1 MTPATRPFWSPF
13 SAEFQCR
20 GCGAHQAYRSRPRG
34 FFEAYILPVFFLQ
47 PVRCDRC
54 YLRSYV
60 PRSVPAPQRPQHER
74 GLPKAQSS
82 GVSDRTSR
90 IA

>member
-1 MTPATRPFWSPF
+1 MSSEIGSSWNPFAADF
-13 SAEFQCR
+13 HCR
-20 GCGAHQAYRSRPRG
+20 GCGGHDAYQSRPRN
-34 FFEAYILPVFFLQ
+34 FFERHLLPIVFLQ

-60 PRSVPAPQRPQHER
+60 LRTVAARERTLAGSKPPESQRSPNPNQQ
-74 GLPKAQSS
+74 
-82 GVSDRTSR
+82 SR

>member
-1 MTPATRPFWSPF
+1 VSP
-13 SAEFQCR
+13 SLGSSRNPLTAEFHCR
-20 GCGAHQAYRSRPRG
+20 GCGAHDAYRSRPRN
-34 FFEAYILPVFFLQ
+34 FFERFLLPVLFLQ

-60 PRSVPAPQRPQHER
+60 LRTVAARER
-74 GLPKAQSS
+74 TLPGSKHPESQPSP
-82 GVSDRTSR
+82 DPNQPSR

>member
-1 MTPATRPFWSPF
+1 MTPLTRPSWPIF
-13 SAEFQCR
+13 SEEFHCP
-20 GCGAHQAYRSRPRG
+20 GCGGHEAYRSRPRG
-34 FFEAYILPVFFLQ
+34 FFEAYLLPILFLR

-60 PRSVPAPQRPQHER
+60 LRSVPARER
-74 GLPKAQSS
+74 APRERVQPHSQLETPANQN
-82 GVSDRTSR
+82 SR

>member
-1 MTPATRPFWSPF
+1 MTLLPRPSWNPF
-13 SAEFQCR
+13 SLEFQCR
-20 GCGAHQAYRSRPRG
+20 GCGAKDAYRSRPRG
-34 FFEAYILPVFFLQ
+34 FFEAYVLPVFFLQ

-60 PRSVPAPQRPQHER
+60 TRSFAARERTQRERMQPKSQPDIAPNH
-74 GLPKAQSS
+74 
-82 GVSDRTSR
+82 TSR

>member
-1 MTPATRPFWSPF
+1 MTPLARPSWKVF
-13 SAEFQCR
+13 SGEFHCP
-20 GCGAHQAYRSRPRG
+20 GCGGQLAYRSRPRG
-34 FFEAYILPVFFLQ
+34 FFEAYVLPIFFLQ

-60 PRSVPAPQRPQHER
+60 PRFVPARER
-74 GLPKAQSS
+74 TQFESRQPKSQPDDPTDSN
-82 GVSDRTSR
+82 SR

>member
-1 MTPATRPFWSPF
+1 MTLLPRPSWRPF
-13 SAEFQCR
+13 SAEFHCR
-20 GCGAHQAYRSRPRG
+20 GCGAKEGYRSRPRG
-34 FFEAYILPVFFLQ
+34 FFEMYVLPIFFLQ

-60 PRSVPAPQRPQHER
+60 PRSVAARERTQHEPMR
-74 GLPKAQSS
+74 PKSQPDVAPN
-82 GVSDRTSR
+82 RTGR

>member
-1 MTPATRPFWSPF
+1 MTLLTRPSWRPF
-13 SAEFQCR
+13 STEFECR
-20 GCGAHQAYRSRPRG
+20 ECGAREAYRSRPRG
-34 FFEAYILPVFFLQ
+34 FFEMYVLPIFFLQ

-60 PRSVPAPQRPQHER
+60 PRSFAARERTQHEPMQ
-74 GLPKAQSS
+74 PKSQPDGAANH
-82 GVSDRTSR
+82 TSR

>member
-1 MTPATRPFWSPF
+1 L
-13 SAEFQCR
+13 EFQCR
-20 GCGAHQAYRSRPRG
+20 GCGAKDAYRSRPRG
-34 FFEAYILPVFFLQ
+34 FFEAYVLPVFFLQ

-60 PRSVPAPQRPQHER
+60 TRSFAARERTQRERMQPKSQPDIAPNH
-74 GLPKAQSS
+74 
-82 GVSDRTSR
+82 TSR

>member
-1 MTPATRPFWSPF
+1 VAPPIRSSWNPFA
-13 SAEFQCR
+13 AEFYCR
-20 GCGAHQAYRSRPRG
+20 GCGGHDAYQSRPRN
-34 FFEAYILPVFFLQ
+34 FFERYLLPVVFLR

-60 PRSVPAPQRPQHER
+60 LRTVVARER
-74 GLPKAQSS
+74 ALPGTKGLESQPPPNSNQQ
-82 GVSDRTSR
+82 SR

>member
-1 MTPATRPFWSPF
+1 MTPVIRPSWSLV
-13 SAEFQCR
+13 SAEFRCR
-20 GCGAHQAYRSRPRG
+20 GCGAHEAVRSRPRG
-34 FFEAYILPVFFLQ
+34 FFEAYVLPIFFLQ

-60 PRSVPAPQRPQHER
+60 SRSVSPRERTQRERVQPGSRRDTAPDN
-74 GLPKAQSS
+74 K
-82 GVSDRTSR
+82 TR

>member
-1 MTPATRPFWSPF
+1 MTFLPRPSWRLFPV
-13 SAEFQCR
+13 EFHCR
-20 GCGAHQAYRSRPRG
+20 GCGAKEAFLSRPRG
-34 FFEAYILPVFFLQ
+34 FLEAYVLPIFFLQ

-60 PRSVPAPQRPQHER
+60 PRSFAAQERPQRQR
-74 GLPKAQSS
+74 MQPKSQPDAASNH
-82 GVSDRTSR
+82 TSR